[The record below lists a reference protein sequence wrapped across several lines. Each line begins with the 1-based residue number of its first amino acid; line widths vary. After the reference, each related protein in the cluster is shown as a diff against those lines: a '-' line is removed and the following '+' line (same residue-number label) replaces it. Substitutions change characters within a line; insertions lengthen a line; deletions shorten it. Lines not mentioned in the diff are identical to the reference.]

1 MGDDDRWR
9 RTFEAEQARMWRTL
23 LAHTRDPEVAAD
35 AVAEAFAQ
43 GLRRGDDVRD
53 PAAWAWRA
61 AFRIADGLLAE
72 RGAAPRGGDAS
83 DPPAPGV
90 PEDAVD
96 LIDALDRLPALDR
109 RVVVLALVGGLGA
122 AEVGAL
128 VDASPGA
135 VRVRLHRAR
144 RALRTALADPTREEI
159 S

>member
-1 MGDDDRWR
+1 MGDGDDRWR
-9 RTFEAEQARMWRTL
+9 RTFEAEQARMWRSL
-23 LAHTRDPEVAAD
+23 VAHTRDPEAAAD

-43 GLRRGDDVRD
+43 GIRRGDEVRD
-53 PAAWAWRA
+53 PAAWAWRT
-61 AFRIADGLLAE
+61 AFRIADGLLASRE
-72 RGAAPRGGDAS
+72 PRDSGPA

-96 LIDALDRLPALDR
+96 LLDALDRLPALDR

-122 AEVGAL
+122 AEIGAL
-128 VDASPGA
+128 VDATPGA

-144 RALRTALADPTREEI
+144 RQLRSALTDQPREEI